1 MAARVTFGRL
11 AALAIALM
19 ASTALALQLYLLL
32 SGFTGRGE
40 TAAAGVWRYFAFFTI
55 LTNILVALTTFAIA
69 AGGRVTPG
77 HSLVTGVTKNIVI
90 VGIVYHF
97 LLAALWS
104 PQGAQ
109 YLADVL
115 LHYAV
120 PLSML
125 AYWLILEPKGGITWR
140 DGLMWLVYPAVYL
153 VYALARGALD
163 GFYPYPFIDVA
174 TIGIERVLMN
184 AMGLLVAFAV
194 TGQVFVLA
202 DGALGAAAMRRALR

>member
-1 MAARVTFGRL
+1 MAARETFGRL

-19 ASTALALQLYLLL
+19 ASAALALQLHLLVAD
-32 SGFTGRGE
+32 FTERGE
-40 TAAAGVWRYFAFFTI
+40 TVVSGVWRYFAFFTI
-55 LTNILVALTTFAIA
+55 LTNILVALTTFGIA
-69 AGGRVTPG
+69 AGGRFTPN

-90 VGIVYHF
+90 VGLVYHF

-125 AYWLILEPKGGITWR
+125 AYWLTLEPKGGITWR
-140 DGLMWLVYPAVYL
+140 DGLMWLVYPAAYL
-153 VYALARGALD
+153 VYALARGAFD

-174 TIGIERVLMN
+174 TIGIEKVLMN
-184 AMGLLVAFAV
+184 AVGLVVAFGVIA
-194 TGQVFVLA
+194 QLFIFA